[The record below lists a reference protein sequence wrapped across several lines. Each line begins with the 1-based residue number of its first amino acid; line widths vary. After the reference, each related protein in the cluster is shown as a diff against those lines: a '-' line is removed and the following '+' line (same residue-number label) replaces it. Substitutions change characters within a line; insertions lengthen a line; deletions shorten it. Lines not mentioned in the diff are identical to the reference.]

1 MPRKPRNIVRP
12 ARRLD
17 VVGPVDR
24 AVDTIVASFIAEKFR
39 LVSAPGGYPVVLEC
53 GSRTLPYLL
62 ASLWFVPGKVGEN
75 SRFGQ
80 VQISVNEASA
90 TTATAITVAL
100 TDAILGS
107 NVVPLVLRAMDDA
120 IERLDAAEVLVS
132 LGPVVSA

>member
-1 MPRKPRNIVRP
+1 MPRKPRNILRP

-39 LVSAPGGYPVVLEC
+39 LVSGPGGYPVVLEC
-53 GSRTLPYLL
+53 GSRALPYLL

-90 TTATAITVAL
+90 TTTAITIAL

-107 NVVPLVLRAMDDA
+107 NVVPLVLRAMDNA
-120 IERLDAAEVLVS
+120 IERLDAAEVLVT

>member
-24 AVDTIVASFIAEKFR
+24 AVDTVVVSFIAEKFR
-39 LVSAPGGYPVVLEC
+39 LVSAPGEYPVVLEC
-53 GSRTLPYLL
+53 GSRALPYLL

-90 TTATAITVAL
+90 TTTAITIAL

-107 NVVPLVLRAMDDA
+107 NVVPLVLRAMDNA
-120 IERLDAAEVLVS
+120 IERLDAAEVLVT

>member
-1 MPRKPRNIVRP
+1 MRP

-24 AVDTIVASFIAEKFR
+24 AVDTVVASFIAEKFR
-39 LVSAPGGYPVVLEC
+39 LVSGPGGYPVVLEC
-53 GSRTLPYLL
+53 GSRALPYLL

-90 TTATAITVAL
+90 TTTAITIAL

-107 NVVPLVLRAMDDA
+107 NVVPLVLRAMDNA

>member
-53 GSRTLPYLL
+53 GSRALPYLL

-90 TTATAITVAL
+90 TTTAITIAL

-107 NVVPLVLRAMDDA
+107 NVVPLVLRAMDNA
-120 IERLDAAEVLVS
+120 IERLDAAEVLVT

>member
-39 LVSAPGGYPVVLEC
+39 LVSGPGGYPVVLEC
-53 GSRTLPYLL
+53 GSRALPYLL

-90 TTATAITVAL
+90 TTTAITIAL

-107 NVVPLVLRAMDDA
+107 NVVPLVLRAMDNA
-120 IERLDAAEVLVS
+120 IERLDAAEVLVT

>member
-1 MPRKPRNIVRP
+1 VPRKPRNIVRP

-53 GSRTLPYLL
+53 GSRALPYLL

-90 TTATAITVAL
+90 TTTAITIAL

-107 NVVPLVLRAMDDA
+107 NVVPLVLRAMDNA
-120 IERLDAAEVLVS
+120 IERLDAAEVLVT

>member
-1 MPRKPRNIVRP
+1 MRP

-53 GSRTLPYLL
+53 GSRALPYLL

-90 TTATAITVAL
+90 TTTAITIAL

-107 NVVPLVLRAMDDA
+107 NVVPLVLRAMDNA
-120 IERLDAAEVLVS
+120 IERLDAAEVLVT